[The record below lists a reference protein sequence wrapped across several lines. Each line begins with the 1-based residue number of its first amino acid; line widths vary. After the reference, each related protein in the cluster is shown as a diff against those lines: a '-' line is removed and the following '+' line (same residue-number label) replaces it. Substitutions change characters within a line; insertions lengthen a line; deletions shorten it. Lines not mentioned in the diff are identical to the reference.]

1 MEDGESV
8 AECVRREVLEE
19 TGLRVRT
26 GKLLYIKQVIVNSS
40 RKLAEGRPSVGLE
53 LCYQAEV
60 VGGALARGSGESWM
74 TELRFV
80 DRDEQIGAP
89 LYPGGLWERIWD
101 DRGQIDDW
109 PIVLPVTY
117 L

>member
-1 MEDGESV
+1 
-8 AECVRREVLEE
+8 
-19 TGLRVRT
+19 
-26 GKLLYIKQVIVNSS
+26 
-40 RKLAEGRPSVGLE
+40 
-53 LCYQAEV
+53 
-60 VGGALARGSGESWM
+60 M

-80 DRDEQIGAP
+80 DRDEHIGAP

-101 DRGQIDDW
+101 DRGRIDDW